1 MIMWQR
7 FKASFSSREH
17 LRDWLLAVVS
27 AVLMALCVGALLLA
41 WFLL

>member
-1 MIMWQR
+1 MWQR

-27 AVLMALCVGALLLA
+27 AVLMGLCVGALLFA